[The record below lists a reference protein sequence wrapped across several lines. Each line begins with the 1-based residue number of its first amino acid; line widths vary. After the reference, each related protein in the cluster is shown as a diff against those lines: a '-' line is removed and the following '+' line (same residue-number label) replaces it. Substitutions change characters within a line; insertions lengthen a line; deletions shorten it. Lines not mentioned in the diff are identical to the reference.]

1 MSWKN
6 QKVWSD
12 MKEGINCP
20 FCEDIH
26 LEENA
31 HSFKIAGLEQTY
43 VRLPK
48 NQHWRGW
55 IIVALKRHA
64 NELYELTPK
73 ELHKFW
79 DEVSFIAKIVSELSA
94 PVKINYAVFGNLCPH
109 LHCHI
114 LPQRF
119 ESDPHAAIKQNAKE
133 LPLTG
138 EEYEKILHDFWDRIR
153 MCT

>member
-1 MSWKN
+1 
-6 QKVWSD
+6 
-12 MKEGINCP
+12 MKEGINYP

-31 HSFKIAGLEQTY
+31 HSFKIAELEQTY

-73 ELHKFW
+73 ELRKFW
-79 DEVSFIAKIVSELSA
+79 DEVSFIAKS
-94 PVKINYAVFGNLCPH
+94 
-109 LHCHI
+109 
-114 LPQRF
+114 
-119 ESDPHAAIKQNAKE
+119 
-133 LPLTG
+133 
-138 EEYEKILHDFWDRIR
+138 
-153 MCT
+153 